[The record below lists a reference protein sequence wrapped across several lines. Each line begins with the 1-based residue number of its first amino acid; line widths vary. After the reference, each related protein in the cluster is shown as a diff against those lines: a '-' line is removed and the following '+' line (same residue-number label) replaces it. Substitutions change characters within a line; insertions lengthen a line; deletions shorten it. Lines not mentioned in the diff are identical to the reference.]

1 MGRNRTAPI
10 LEVGM
15 KHRICATIL
24 SCIVC
29 ISFGHAEGKLR
40 LSSSTPYNSIIMMN
54 PKDVDPSGL
63 PLTSVSALHSTGT
76 PQVVSEYRWRLTVD
90 GVGVSNPVS
99 LTLKELDQFP
109 AIKKRIILICPGFF
123 YDYVEWEGVPLSV
136 LLEKAGAADGYAKVS
151 FTSVD
156 GYTSTFSKKDIRT
169 HLFLIAVRANGV
181 PLPLEHGFPARL
193 VAEDIL
199 GGSWVKYLTRIEVK

>member
-1 MGRNRTAPI
+1 
-10 LEVGM
+10 M
-15 KHRICATIL
+15 KHRICAAIL

-29 ISFGHAEGKLR
+29 ISFGHAEGKLK
-40 LSSSTPYNSIIMMN
+40 LSNSTPYNSIIMMD
-54 PKDVDPSGL
+54 PKDVDPSDL

-76 PQVVSEYRWRLTVD
+76 PQAVSEYRWRLTVD

-123 YDYVEWEGVPLSV
+123 YDYVEWEGASLAA
-136 LLEKAGAADGYAKVS
+136 LLQKAGAGDGYAMAT

-156 GYTSTFSKKDIRT
+156 GYTSTFSKEEIRT
-169 HLFLIAVRANGV
+169 HLLVVAIRANGV
-181 PLPLEHGFPARL
+181 SLPLEQGFPARL
-193 VAEDIL
+193 VAEDIY
-199 GGSWVKYLTRIEVK
+199 GGRWVKYLTRIELK